1 MGTLILLLLIIA
13 PSQVFASIGSVFPS
27 TGFTAPIPG
36 FPSATFPL
44 LQYDSLAKDASKAG
58 VGNEATSKEANG
70 GDAKAASIT
79 FSNLR
84 NFSFQNGSNSSVDED
99 IQSDIVT
106 ESSADLEDLE
116 PTTTSGEVET
126 STVLGRDE
134 KSLIG
139 TFPFIDQRK
148 VAAGNHHHHGEDA
161 QGNQKHHEHNSHR
174 DNGGLRGQQV
184 YGEHVALSNTI
195 ELGQVKKFEVIHE
208 LAQQGGKEEVKD
220 GRRCVN
226 KVMMVQEEDCEEKFK
241 KTCYIEYE
249 QKAYSETVQV
259 CTTPWMKDCSEEVE
273 EGEEFCQTV
282 YQSECFTK
290 QTVHEVEDDVPQCRT
305 VEEEKCAEVKEGY
318 TTSLK
323 CDKWPRE
330 VCTLEKQQVKK
341 YTPDTSC

>member
-1 MGTLILLLLIIA
+1 MGTLTLLLLVSAFIIA

-44 LQYDSLAKDASKAG
+44 LQYDSLAKDASKAS
-58 VGNEATSKEANG
+58 VGKEATSKEASG

-106 ESSADLEDLE
+106 ESSADLDELGA
-116 PTTTSGEVET
+116 TTSGGEVET

-148 VAAGNHHHHGEDA
+148 VAAGNHRHHHQHGEDA

-226 KVMMVQEEDCEEKFK
+226 KVKFSPNR
-241 KTCYIEYE
+241 
-249 QKAYSETVQV
+249 AY
-259 CTTPWMKDCSEEVE
+259 CTEHKLPES
-273 EGEEFCQTV
+273 
-282 YQSECFTK
+282 
-290 QTVHEVEDDVPQCRT
+290 
-305 VEEEKCAEVKEGY
+305 
-318 TTSLK
+318 
-323 CDKWPRE
+323 
-330 VCTLEKQQVKK
+330 
-341 YTPDTSC
+341 